1 MQATWMAES
10 AWAGLALVIVAA
22 VAVGVVARL
31 RRRASRSRDATARD
45 AAPDGRDVATP
56 AMTARD
62 GLRGAAA
69 AAAGGLAPLERSLL
83 ETRVPLYRRVP
94 HELKPE
100 LDARIRAWLGQVEF
114 VGCNGLEVRDDMR
127 LVVAAQACIVALGLE
142 REVFDQLH
150 GVNLYP
156 DEFWVHETDV
166 DEETG
171 VVTEGGRAL
180 AGQTVATDRI
190 VLSWRDVEEAATRAD
205 GYNVVVHE
213 VAHYLD
219 HAGGGRASA
228 PGGPLD
234 TEYEALCDAVD
245 RGEETLLDPYGAE
258 DRVEFLAVAAE
269 LFFEQPRRLRRQHPA
284 LYAALAQAFRL
295 DPAAWPPQRAGRHL
309 DDPPPAA

>member
-1 MQATWMAES
+1 MDSS
-10 AWAGLALVIVAA
+10 AFTGASPALVLLLLVLAGALVAA
-22 VAVGVVARL
+22 WPLLL
-31 RRRASRSRDATARD
+31 RRRRTRDPAGNPGSTAPARGD
-45 AAPDGRDVATP
+45 APPAPAAPALGQ
-56 AMTARD
+56 
-62 GLRGAAA
+62 
-69 AAAGGLAPLERSLL
+69 LERSLL

-94 HELKPE
+94 RELRPE
-100 LDARIRAWLGQVEF
+100 LDQRIRAWLDRVEF

-127 LVVAAQACIVALGLE
+127 LVVAAQACVVALGLE

-166 DEETG
+166 DDATG

-180 AGQTVATDRI
+180 SGQTVATDRI
-190 VLSWRDVEEAATRAD
+190 VLSWRDVEDAATRQD

-219 HAGGGRASA
+219 HVGGGRASA
-228 PGGPLD
+228 QGGPFD
-234 TEYEALCDAVD
+234 TEYEALCEAVD

-269 LFFEQPRRLRRQHPA
+269 LFFEQPRRLRRQHAA
-284 LYAALAQAFRL
+284 LYAALAAAFRL
-295 DPAAWPPQRAGRHL
+295 DPAAWPPPRAGMA
-309 DDPPPAA
+309 D

>member
-1 MQATWMAES
+1 MPAPQT
-10 AWAGLALVIVAA
+10 AGLPWGVLPLALLA
-22 VAVGVVARL
+22 VAVLVLVVQIG
-31 RRRASRSRDATARD
+31 RRRGRKGAGAGDAAATART
-45 AAPDGRDVATP
+45 APPGR
-56 AMTARD
+56 ARD
-62 GLRGAAA
+62 G
-69 AAAGGLAPLERSLL
+69 AAGIAQDPAQALAPLQRSLL
-83 ETRVPLYRRVP
+83 EARVPLYRRVP
-94 HELKPE
+94 RELRPE
-100 LDARIRAWLGQVEF
+100 LDARIHAWLRQVEF

-127 LVVAAQACIVALGLE
+127 LVVAAQACIVGLGLE

-190 VLSWRDVEEAATRAD
+190 VLSWRDVEDAAARQD

-213 VAHYLD
+213 VVHYLD

-245 RGEETLLDPYGAE
+245 HGEETLLDPYGAE

-284 LYAALAQAFRL
+284 LYAALAAAFRL
-295 DPAAWPPQRAGRHL
+295 DPATWPPQRAGSHL
-309 DDPPPAA
+309 DDASPGA